1 MIGSLNLGY
10 QLVYL
15 SLTLYGKQSRA
26 AEKSGFWQAVYQ
38 RNNRKKKNEKM
49 HTSSDKKSHKLWF
62 EIIQWYSEVSIQ
74 IFKEIISLIFPYVV
88 LIFEQQ
94 QQQSLS

>member
-1 MIGSLNLGY
+1 MEN
-10 QLVYL
+10 
-15 SLTLYGKQSRA
+15 K
-26 AEKSGFWQAVYQ
+26 AERRKKWILRAVYQ
-38 RNNRKKKNEKM
+38 RNNRKKNEKM

>member
-1 MIGSLNLGY
+1 
-10 QLVYL
+10 
-15 SLTLYGKQSRA
+15 
-26 AEKSGFWQAVYQ
+26 
-38 RNNRKKKNEKM
+38 M

-74 IFKEIISLIFPYVV
+74 IFKETISLIFPYVV

>member
-1 MIGSLNLGY
+1 MENKAERRKKVGFGE
-10 QLVYL
+10 L
-15 SLTLYGKQSRA
+15 STN
-26 AEKSGFWQAVYQ
+26 ETTE
-38 RNNRKKKNEKM
+38 KKKNEKM